1 MQVGRRILELHRAG
15 CRGSR
20 WFAAS
25 LPAGRGGAEHCGA
38 GCPRG
43 LRTWLCVLLGGEGK
57 PQRGAKGPHSSK
69 ARRQPRQDGVHPAC
83 CLSGGHSLSP
93 GSTSRIPAMLE
104 GSAPSCPPPDPRA
117 PPGGTAQS
125 AHGDQG
131 LPEVSAVWGR
141 VGRNAGAGGFPSHS
155 RAPTSS
161 PFISC
166 GPRWARHHQ
175 PRGLPRRP
183 AAGHG
188 LAAKR
193 DRKHAGDHTAG
204 VAPWVRAEALS
215 QSQRLSGPARK
226 IPASCGPVSPTSPA
240 AAGFS
245 PAGTCRAA
253 AGAVGQQHG
262 ECPSVGPW
270 GLPRSGGAPGVLGCA
285 RRR

>member
-1 MQVGRRILELHRAG
+1 MPGAPG
-15 CRGSR
+15 DSARGSACCWGVR
-20 WFAAS
+20 GSPSVGPRGHTAPKHADSRGRMVCTQPAAS
-25 LPAGRGGAEHCGA
+25 QGDTAS
-38 GCPRG
+38 
-43 LRTWLCVLLGGEGK
+43 VLD
-57 PQRGAKGPHSSK
+57 PHLAS
-69 ARRQPRQDGVHPAC
+69 RRCWG
-83 CLSGGHSLSP
+83 
-93 GSTSRIPAMLE
+93 
-104 GSAPSCPPPDPRA
+104 GSAPSCPPPDARA
-117 PPGGTAQS
+117 PPRGTAQS

-193 DRKHAGDHTAG
+193 DQKRAGDHTAG

-253 AGAVGQQHG
+253 AGAVGQQRG